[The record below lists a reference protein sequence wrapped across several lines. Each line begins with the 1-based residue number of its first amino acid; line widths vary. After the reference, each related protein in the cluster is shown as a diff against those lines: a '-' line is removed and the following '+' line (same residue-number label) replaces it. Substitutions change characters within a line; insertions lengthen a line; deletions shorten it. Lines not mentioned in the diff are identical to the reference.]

1 MNIIKTNKILI
12 LLMLFSFLSIG
23 HTDELTNNVHN
34 VEKTSINSSSKD
46 KSSIVFKKDQRKR
59 RRGKNSEV
67 PMSKKDSYRFDSF
80 IKSFALPGWGE
91 YDLGNRNEAV
101 FFLSTEIA
109 LIAASVSLYFY
120 SDAKEDD
127 FKDFAE
133 RHAGINSANGKDEL
147 YWINIGNY
155 DNIDEYNE
163 QKVRNRQYGSRYLDE
178 SDYWNWDSTRNKK
191 RFDDI
196 RIMSSTAETMSLY
209 AVGLIAANHLLSAI
223 NASFEASKKFD
234 TKVSA
239 IYNDENNEIVNKLS
253 LTYKF

>member
-1 MNIIKTNKILI
+1 MRTKNLFILNLI
-12 LLMLFSFLSIG
+12 FIGLFLSIG
-23 HTDELTNNVHN
+23 HSEELTNNIHI
-34 VEKTSINSSSKD
+34 VEKTSINSSSKE
-46 KSSIVFKKDQRKR
+46 KPSIVFKKDQRKR

-80 IKSFALPGWGE
+80 VKSFALPGWGE
-91 YDLGNRNEAV
+91 YDLGNRNEAI

-133 RHAGINSANGKDEL
+133 RHAGINSANGKDEM

-163 QKVRNRQYGSRYLDE
+163 QKIRNRDYANRYLNE
-178 SDYWNWDSTRNKK
+178 SDYWHWDSTSNKK

-239 IYNDENNEIVNKLS
+239 IYDNESNEIVNKLS